1 MDKKGLGLFQIFSF
15 LFLAFFVA
23 IFLGI
28 YLWIFVLMDSSLDLD
43 IDVGNV
49 NLKEIN
55 NQTFG
60 KIVEEFKGAADNM
73 GMALILGMALLM
85 ILNGYYFGPKSK
97 LWFSVDILI
106 LVFAFILAVYLA
118 STYSTFIN
126 SSSLLTETYINDL
139 SKTSSFVLQ
148 LPIYVSTLGFL
159 IMIVTYAGIRKRKE
173 EEPNVLGY

>member
-1 MDKKGLGLFQIFSF
+1 MNKKGLGLFQIFSF

-28 YLWIFVLMDSSLDLD
+28 YLWVFTLMDESLDLD

-49 NLKEIN
+49 NLQDIN

-97 LWFSVDILI
+97 LWFSVDIVI
-106 LVFAFILAVYLA
+106 LVFAFILAVYLS

-126 SSSLLTETYINDL
+126 SSSLLEEVYITDL
-139 SKTSSFVLQ
+139 AKTSSFVLQ

-173 EEPNVLGY
+173 EVPNVLGY